1 MADPILGRS
10 TEFKIARNGQT
21 PVKLAKLTDFSFSL
35 NAGEIDTTTFDD
47 AGLRSYVK
55 GNRDMTMD
63 ISFIFDTGDAAQ
75 KDVIQSWSNTSGADA
90 SSDLAGGI
98 LDFLIKMDST
108 NTYLEGKCFV
118 TSISYSTGEEEVQRV
133 DASLRVDT
141 VTTYDFVV

>member
-10 TEFKIARNGQT
+10 TEFRIARNAQP

-35 NAGEIDTTTFDD
+35 SAGEIDTTTFDD

-63 ISFIFDTGDAAQ
+63 ISFIFDTADAAQ
-75 KDVIQSWSNTSGADA
+75 KDLIQSWSNTSGADISA
-90 SSDLAGGI
+90 EVAGGI
-98 LDFLIKMDST
+98 LDFIIKMDSS

-118 TSISYSTGEEEVQRV
+118 TSLSYSTGEEDVQRV

>member
-10 TEFKIARNGQT
+10 TEFKVARNGAT
-21 PVKLAKLTDFSFSL
+21 LAAIAKLTDFSFSL

-55 GNRDMTMD
+55 GNRDVTMD

-90 SSDLAGGI
+90 STANAGGI
-98 LDFLIKMDST
+98 LDFQVKVDGS
-108 NTYLEGKCFV
+108 NTFMEGKCFV

>member
-10 TEFKIARNGQT
+10 TEFKVARNGAA
-21 PVKLAKLTDFSFSL
+21 LAAIAKLTDFSFSL

-63 ISFIFDTGDAAQ
+63 ISFIFDTADAAQ
-75 KDVIQSWSNTSGADA
+75 KDVIQSWSNTSGVDA
-90 SSDLAGGI
+90 AAANAGGI
-98 LDFLIKMDST
+98 LDFQVKVDGS
-108 NTYLEGKCFV
+108 NTFMEGKCFV
-118 TSISYSTGEEEVQRV
+118 TSISYSTGEEDVQRV

-141 VTTYDFVV
+141 LSTYDFVV